1 MKNESID
8 KLYRELSAKPDGE
21 GTGAK
26 ETGADDTPQEE
37 ETDPK
42 SEKLSYRYAT
52 AGLAILVVVL
62 LAFFLGMRLIERRA
76 EKLLVTEPAVQTTVT
91 ERGLTAEERININ
104 TASREELMALQGI
117 GEKKAQ
123 AVIDH
128 RNEYGPF
135 TDISE
140 IMDVDGIGEGIFENI
155 KDDICV

>member
-8 KLYRELSAKPDGE
+8 KLYRELSAKPDKK
-21 GTGAK
+21 GTDVK

-42 SEKLSYRYAT
+42 PEKLSYRYAT

-62 LAFFLGMRLIERRA
+62 LVFFLGMRLIERRA
-76 EKLLVTEPAVQTTVT
+76 EKLLVTEPAVQTTAT
-91 ERGLTAEERININ
+91 ERGMTAGERININ

>member
-8 KLYRELSAKPDGE
+8 KLYRELSAKPDKKGSD
-21 GTGAK
+21 AK
-26 ETGADDTPQEE
+26 ETGADDTQQKEEAAPQ
-37 ETDPK
+37 T
-42 SEKLSYRYAT
+42 EKLSYRYAT
-52 AGLAILVVVL
+52 AGLAILVVIL
-62 LAFFLGMRLIERRA
+62 LVFFLGMRLIERRA
-76 EKLLVTEPAVQTTVT
+76 EKLLVTEPAAQTTAV
-91 ERGLTAEERININ
+91 ERGMTAGERININ
-104 TASREELMALQGI
+104 TASREELMSLQGI

-135 TDISE
+135 TDINE